1 MSNSLLLLDTQMLL
15 WLDRD
20 DSQLGA
26 GARAAIS
33 AAWRDDRVAVSAI
46 SFWEAAMLQARQRIA
61 LAAVELAAFH
71 PDPADRFIAA
81 TAQTLQAQL
90 MTADAAILNWSGS
103 VPRLDARR

>member
-1 MSNSLLLLDTQMLL
+1 VSNSLLLLDTHVLL

-33 AAWRDDRVAVSAI
+33 PQQWRSDWLAAGLKECPLDGT
-46 SFWEAAMLQARQRIA
+46 IA
-61 LAAVELAAFH
+61 LAAVELAPFH

-90 MTADAAILNWSGS
+90 VTADAAILNWSGS